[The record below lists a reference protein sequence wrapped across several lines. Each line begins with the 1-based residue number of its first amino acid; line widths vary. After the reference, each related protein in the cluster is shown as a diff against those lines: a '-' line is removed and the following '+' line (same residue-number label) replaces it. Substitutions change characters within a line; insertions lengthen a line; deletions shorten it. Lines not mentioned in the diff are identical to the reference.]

1 MKDFIASY
9 CHRND
14 KKINDDLFKRT
25 FDRPLVDFAVDT
37 CKNLEVLP
45 AIKLV
50 SWEFITDQTKIH
62 TEIDKRLTKDPNIKK
77 NRALEHLS
85 PMNES
90 LYDLLILHF
99 RVRAKDQEAYVTRK
113 LRVPKVVKGR
123 YYIRGGKKVLPLIQV
138 VDNSTFVKGNIL
150 NFKTTL
156 YPIKL
161 YTTKT
166 KLKFIDD
173 EILAVPK
180 FHIDLFKKVTN
191 PFLYYLAQYGIESF
205 LEMFCVDGIISVVDD
220 ILDEDN
226 YMYLKINNNLYLEV
240 HEKGFYSHEF
250 IGKFVGTLYDALM
263 INKNKITLKDVYNQD
278 YWLEALSEVFSKKRS
293 VDKGERTLISFRK
306 ITDAY
311 TKARLNLR
319 KFHKKN
325 TATIIRWMMVNYEA
339 LLKKDSHDLKNKRMR
354 INEVQAYFFDS
365 YITRNVYS
373 LLNTDNPPFEKYIRL
388 LNAINENTLI
398 RSSHGGK
405 SSPTSMFRYERYN
418 DFDAIELSRYTLKG
432 PTGINGGKQKTS
444 LKYRD
449 IYPSHLGRYDINVCT
464 SSDPGLTGYLCANV
478 KFNKDGYFTDDK
490 NEPDDYDRVIDVLLE
505 RVAEDGYRKNRD
517 EYIQLQLSRD
527 EDGFIQLQRKLTA
540 DELNAEFSKYPWQ
553 YGLYYMGDGLHL
565 IPAMDTKDQKGFI
578 QLTKQTPNRMSRDEG
593 MKRDSDGFIILE
605 PVITKMKIQ
614 AEKDRRK
621 KNK

>member
-1 MKDFIASY
+1 MRDFIASY
-9 CHRND
+9 CHKND
-14 KKINDDLFKRT
+14 DKINSDLFNRT
-25 FDRPLVDFAVDT
+25 FDRPLVDFAIAT

-50 SWEFITDQTKIH
+50 SWEYITDQTKIH
-62 TEIDKRLTKDPNIKK
+62 TEIDKDLTKDPNIKK
-77 NRALEHLS
+77 NKALERLAS
-85 PMNES
+85 TGES
-90 LYDLLILHF
+90 FYDLLILHF

-113 LRVPKVVKGR
+113 LRIPKLIKGR
-123 YYIRGGKKVLPLIQV
+123 WYIRGGKKVLPLIQV

-161 YTTKT
+161 YTTKA
-166 KLKFIDD
+166 KLTFIDG

-191 PFLYYLAQYGIESF
+191 PFLYYLAQYGIEAF

-220 ILDEDN
+220 ILDEDH
-226 YMYLKINNNLYLEV
+226 YMYLKINNGLYLEV
-240 HEKGFYSHEF
+240 HEKGFYAHEF

-263 INKNKITLKDVYNQD
+263 INKNKITLENVYDQD
-278 YWLEALSEVFSKKRS
+278 YWLETLSEVFSKKKS
-293 VDKGERTLISFRK
+293 VNKGERTLISFRK

-311 TKARLNLR
+311 TKSRLLLR

-398 RSSHGGK
+398 RSSHGGGK

-432 PTGINGGKQKTS
+432 PTGINGGKKKTS

-449 IYPSHLGRYDINVCT
+449 IYPSHLGRYDINICS
-464 SSDPGLTGYLCANV
+464 SSDQGLTGYLCSNLQ
-478 KFNKDGYFTDDK
+478 FNENGYFSDD
-490 NEPDDYDRVIDVLLE
+490 NSEPDEYDRVIDNLLE
-505 RVAEDGYRKNRD
+505 KCAEDHYREKRD
-517 EYIQLQLSRD
+517 DYIQLQLSRD
-527 EDGFIQLQRKLTA
+527 SDGFITLQRKLKPT
-540 DELNAEFSKYPWQ
+540 ELNELIQKYPWE
-553 YGLYYMGDGLHL
+553 YGVYYMGDGYHL
-565 IPAMDTKDQKGFI
+565 LPKMDNLDQNGFI
-578 QLTKQTPNRMSRDEG
+578 QLSKVVPGKQKKEK
-593 MKRDSDGFIILE
+593 MKRDSEGFIILE
-605 PVITKMKIQ
+605 PVVTKMKIQ
-614 AEKDRRK
+614 EEKAKRK
-621 KNK
+621 KK